1 MATGTTDFSMIPPSA
16 QALCRKIQK
25 SFPDAPWTYVN
36 PFPVAD
42 LHLLQLRTE
51 LPTRVSASEV
61 KDMIRDF
68 KAGDEFPPFL
78 VARSPKTGNTV
89 ILDGAHRDAALL
101 ELQKTDK
108 RHPGKW
114 NSFHAVVV
122 NWDYEDAPAAI
133 RDQFTMMIARV
144 NKHGK
149 RYEKGEIE
157 ALVYSLVGDNAPAD
171 IARTMGISLATVKA
185 VMNAKKIRDRAK
197 NLNLD
202 TSGIARTTLEEIAK
216 RPDLLTE
223 EPFREVINL
232 AQKTPITRAEVSH
245 LLDRMGE
252 AGTEKRKTE
261 LAQAERASRFRQE
274 QAAEDGQPR
283 IGATLAQQSS
293 MHLAFFL
300 AYEAKPGLLVQQN
313 EMKAPGY
320 YEEVARGIKVLRAV
334 LTAQASLEGNETDAP
349 VTE

>member
-25 SFPDAPWTYVN
+25 SFPDAPWAYVS
-36 PFPVAD
+36 PFPAGE

-68 KAGDEFPPFL
+68 RAGDEFPPFL
-78 VARSPKTGNTV
+78 AARSPKTGNTV
-89 ILDGAHRDAALL
+89 ILDGAHRAEALQQ
-101 ELQKTDK
+101 LQKTDK
-108 RHPGKW
+108 RHPDRWK
-114 NSFHAVVV
+114 NFHAVVIG
-122 NWDYEDAPAAI
+122 WDYEDAPAAI
-133 RDQFTMMIARV
+133 RDQFTMMIARA

-157 ALVYSLVGDNAPAD
+157 ALVGSLVGDNAPAD

-185 VMNAKKIRDRAK
+185 VMTAKKARDKAK
-197 NLNLD
+197 ELGLD
-202 TSGIARTTLEEIAK
+202 TSGIARTTLEEIAR
-216 RPDLLTE
+216 RPDLTE
-223 EPFREVINL
+223 APFAEVINL
-232 AQKTPITRAEVSH
+232 AQKTPITKAEVSH

-252 AGTEKRKTE
+252 AGTEKRKVE
-261 LAQAERASRFRQE
+261 LAQAERASRVRQE

-283 IGATLAQQSS
+283 IGATISQQAR
-293 MHLAFFL
+293 MHWAYFL
-300 AYEAKPGLLVQQN
+300 SHEGREGLLVEKN
-313 EMKAPGY
+313 EMQAPEHY
-320 YEEVARGIKVLRAV
+320 SQAARVIGVLRK
-334 LTAQASLEGNETDAP
+334 LCTAQANLEGESAGIQ